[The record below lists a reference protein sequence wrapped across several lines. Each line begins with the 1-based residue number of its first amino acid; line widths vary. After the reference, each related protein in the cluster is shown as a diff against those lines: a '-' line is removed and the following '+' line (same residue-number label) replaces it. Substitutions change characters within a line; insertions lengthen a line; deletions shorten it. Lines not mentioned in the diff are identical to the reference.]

1 MQQELNDPETRRALS
16 EAVSG
21 LMDGTYEIRVEL
33 AGDGD
38 GRPAQKAADTS
49 HMVRS
54 ARTMG
59 AHVVDEKEDAP

>member
-1 MQQELNDPETRRALS
+1 
-16 EAVSG
+16 
-21 LMDGTYEIRVEL
+21 MDGTYEIRVEL

-38 GRPAQKAADTS
+38 GRPAQRAADTS